1 MMISIIFMIII
12 RSRASIERIS
22 EVLDEKIDISDSK
35 LENIDFLMIL

>member
-1 MMISIIFMIII
+1 MISIIFMIII

>member
-1 MMISIIFMIII
+1 MMSSIIFMIII